1 MLIYCYFK
9 FLFFL
14 SFSPWIS
21 IRICGGGGVGAPFP
35 SCCLK
40 EVFVIIMS
48 IGDRLLLDNMTLRLA
63 KLIFFRLREMFW
75 RLFKNKVE
83 KELKPNPAP
92 R

>member
-1 MLIYCYFK
+1 MLASVMRTAITITIPLFCMLIYCYFK

-63 KLIFFRLREMFW
+63 KLIFFSD
-75 RLFKNKVE
+75 
-83 KELKPNPAP
+83 
-92 R
+92 